1 MRRKHFFLFAGY
13 QNALPDNSVAE
24 RRVDDERH
32 ALPRV
37 RQLRRDQ
44 EGRLRLLQR
53 LWICG
58 GIPVDGRQVFDCC
71 GVRVLVSRGLTPP
84 QKPTGESGPPPI
96 NYLARPRL
104 DVNVGRPLSQG
115 ANIEILTFCAIL
127 LSPVIAVLITV
138 WLQNRK
144 ERRGTKLWVFNR
156 NKNNPPTRPHLHSIQ
171 ELLFFLVIFIWQT
184 SFCKYRA

>member
-1 MRRKHFFLFAGY
+1 VLAKRSRYCAGNTFFC
-13 QNALPDNSVAE
+13 S
-24 RRVDDERH
+24 R
-32 ALPRV
+32 
-37 RQLRRDQ
+37 
-44 EGRLRLLQR
+44 
-53 LWICG
+53 
-58 GIPVDGRQVFDCC
+58 GIKTRCLTTASQSDASMMKGTRCPDCC